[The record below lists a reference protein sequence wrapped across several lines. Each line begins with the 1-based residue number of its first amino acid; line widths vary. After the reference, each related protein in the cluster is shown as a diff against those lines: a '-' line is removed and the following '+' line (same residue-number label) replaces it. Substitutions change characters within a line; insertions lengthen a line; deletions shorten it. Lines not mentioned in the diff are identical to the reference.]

1 MTKLEDVTQENLDEV
16 KLRLDEAMERLRE
29 TAIEVKQERDKYA
42 AVLHRLLRE
51 IEGGEA
57 TWTWIIDTIKDALSE
72 DR

>member
-1 MTKLEDVTQENLDEV
+1 MTKLEDVTQESLDDV

-51 IEGGEA
+51 IQGGEA
-57 TWTWIIDTIKDALSE
+57 TWTWLIDTIKDAL
-72 DR
+72 DD